1 MWSAGLWFWRN
12 LCTKTTQ
19 SIRVLAGGRPLH
31 PSPALPGPGAL
42 PRVGRL
48 PRRRPGP
55 LLCPDF
61 SEVQAASMGRPR
73 AKLSKSRETA
83 DERGSRPARQVWGP
97 PSRPPQQPCTVPDAF
112 CRPAQSPAPG
122 PPGLLP
128 SARRRTPQEAQ
139 RTRACGAAL
148 FQAGQ
153 RRLSQRGVTPE
164 TPTPAHGTQTATKW
178 NRETLFDWV

>member
-1 MWSAGLWFWRN
+1 MKPPCDRAAGLWSAGLWFWRN

-73 AKLSKSRETA
+73 AKLSKSRETLPM
-83 DERGSRPARQVWGP
+83 RGEAGQPARCGARRPAL
-97 PSRPPQQPCTVPDAF
+97 PSSPALSPMLSVGRHRARPPGPRAS
-112 CRPAQSPAPG
+112 SPAPG
-122 PPGLLP
+122 AGP
-128 SARRRTPQEAQ
+128 RRRPSGLGLVE
-139 RTRACGAAL
+139 RPCSK
-148 FQAGQ
+148 QA
-153 RRLSQRGVTPE
+153 RDAFLSAG
-164 TPTPAHGTQTATKW
+164 
-178 NRETLFDWV
+178 